1 MPTTGPCRVRYLET
15 VAAPVV
21 GIGHYEPLRHYAEVH
36 LRLSPGERGSGITFE
51 SACHVDTLVLSW
63 QRLIQTHVFEREHPG
78 VLIGAPL
85 TDLKI
90 TLLTG
95 RAHIKHTEGGDF
107 REATYRA
114 IRQGLMQA
122 KMMLLEPVGRFRL
135 RAPREY
141 MGRLLGDLQAL
152 HAQAEPPVCTADEV
166 LLEGSAPLATMSG
179 YQTDFLAATRGK
191 GSFFFEADHYEPAHN
206 AAEVI
211 EQAHYEP
218 LADEPADSVFC
229 QHGAGITVAWYKVP
243 EWAHCPADN
252 C

>member
-1 MPTTGPCRVRYLET
+1 M
-15 VAAPVV
+15 
-21 GIGHYEPLRHYAEVH
+21 H

-51 SACHVDTLVLSW
+51 SACHVDTLALSW

-122 KMMLLEPVGRFRL
+122 KMVLLEPVGRFRL

-243 EWAHCPADN
+243 EWAHLQAELGGGAGAGQAHPSATN
-252 C
+252 